1 MNDAAGEPHA
11 EDEMKAQDEPIA
23 ASAPVGNVA
32 ERIEQWRR
40 RAGRVQAETV
50 SRILEDADSRSVL
63 HNVFQNTGYL
73 ADCCL
78 AHPDAVIEAL
88 KGEPARVL
96 SEVAR
101 DLRAL
106 DRASGPVSALSRAI
120 RPCKERGVVAVALA
134 ELSGK
139 WPIARVGA
147 ALADLGERTLDV
159 ALSWL
164 TRMAVRHGD
173 ITAGEDA
180 GLGPLPGLFI
190 LGGDDLAAGEASYC
204 GPLGIALMYDTEAME
219 RAGVFANPRQI
230 QRLGEMLNE
239 ALRST
244 RESSAIFDLDF
255 DAACAF
261 GDNAAPFALS
271 VEETATLVGEP
282 KSLPLRAWLAN
293 ARVVAGDRATGNAF
307 LERMGQPFWTT
318 ELSSG
323 EIRYAVEQRFE
334 KSGADLLW
342 RLAETCR
349 LALGIRLDE
358 VRQASAHTVFTC
370 AAKLGALDLLTA
382 SRLAQNADFL
392 EACRNRMQLITGRG
406 REPQFTGELA
416 LARAKLCGYSS
427 VALIDKVVAGCLAE
441 AEQHWLN
448 IVSAPGAEDE
458 DGAAAPNA
466 TSIRLEELGFLHGS
480 QVSAT
485 VDNWIRGR
493 YGAGDPAQGRRR
505 LSEVAP
511 GLLTDFA
518 NTQNPDHAIAL
529 FDVMLTHVPAEVD
542 PFAYLMSHTA
552 IQGALVD
559 LLGSAPTFGDALANS
574 PALVE
579 EIFTGH
585 LDIPEHAD
593 QWCDHYP
600 APDPRTGLDEALI
613 RAVGAWTR
621 ENRARVVFLMFAR
634 QIDSE
639 RAGQFTAAIAQEA
652 VRVLYHSL
660 SREAEATS
668 YGRGMSVI
676 ALGDFGGRELVPC
689 APLDVAFVYDP
700 ATETGPNELAHAH
713 YNMIATRLAQAIT
726 GSGLEG
732 ERPEGAFFDIDT
744 RKRPGGSGADIA
756 TDINVYLNFYQ
767 TASHPDE
774 HVALTRARVICGA
787 GALTERLEM
796 AIAECV
802 TRPRKVERLMIDADK
817 NRARAQRR
825 NRPNSIWDLDRIRG
839 GLGDLCFIA
848 EILQVRFGAEHPYVL
863 SPSTVDG
870 LAALA
875 RAGCVD
881 PDTATDLV
889 ETYLFF
895 SRVRSILMLTGGR
908 EATRER
914 SRQRLQT
921 LIARAAG
928 VASFASVEPLIQG
941 HAERVQAHYKRLILG
956 DESASHIEGIVAA

>member
-1 MNDAAGEPHA
+1 MEDAVSEPQV
-11 EDEMKAQDEPIA
+11 EDEAVP
-23 ASAPVGNVA
+23 PVKLAGSVA

-50 SRILEDADSRSVL
+50 ARILEDAESRSVL

-73 ADCCL
+73 AECCL

-120 RPCKERGVVAVALA
+120 RPCKERAVVAVALA
-134 ELSGK
+134 ELTGK
-139 WPIARVGA
+139 WPISKVGA

-159 ALSWL
+159 ALTWL
-164 TRMAVRHGD
+164 TRTAVRHGD
-173 ITAGEDA
+173 ITAREEVGM
-180 GLGPLPGLFI
+180 GPLPGLFV
-190 LGGDDLAAGEASYC
+190 LGGGELAAGEASYC
-204 GPLGIALMYDTEAME
+204 GPLEVILMYDTAAME
-219 RAGVFANPRQI
+219 QAGVFANPRQI
-230 QRLGEMLNE
+230 HRLGEMLNE
-239 ALRST
+239 TLRST
-244 RESSAIFDLDF
+244 REASAIFDLNF

-261 GDNAAPFALS
+261 GDGAAPFAMS
-271 VEETATLVGEP
+271 VEEAGAAVREA
-282 KSLPLRAWLAN
+282 KALPLRAWLAN
-293 ARVVAGDRATGNAF
+293 ARVAAGDRVTGSAF
-307 LERMGQPFWTT
+307 LEHMAHPFWST

-323 EIRYAVEQRFE
+323 EIRYAVEQRFD
-334 KSGADLLW
+334 KTGPDLLW

-358 VRQASAHTVFTC
+358 VRQASAHAVFTC
-370 AAKLGALDLLTA
+370 AAKLGALDLMTA
-382 SRLAQNADFL
+382 SRLAQHVDLLA
-392 EACRNRMQLITGRG
+392 ACRNRAQLITGRG
-406 REPQFTGELA
+406 RELQPSAEFELQ
-416 LARAKLCGYSS
+416 RAKLCDYSS
-427 VALIDKVVAGCLAE
+427 LELFDKVVAGVYAE

-448 IVSAPGAEDE
+448 IVAAPGAEDE
-458 DGAAAPNA
+458 DPGNAPNA
-466 TSIRLEELGFLHGS
+466 TSTRLEELGFLHGR

-518 NTQNPDHAIAL
+518 NTQNPDQAIAL
-529 FDVMLTHVPAEVD
+529 FDVMLTHVPADVD
-542 PFAYLMSHTA
+542 PFAYLMAHSA
-552 IQGALVD
+552 IQSALVD
-559 LLGSAPTFGDALANS
+559 ILGSAPAFGDALAHS
-574 PALVE
+574 PALIE
-579 EIFTGH
+579 EIFTGQ
-585 LDIPEHAD
+585 LDIPEAAD
-593 QWCDHYP
+593 QWCDNYP
-600 APDPRTGLDEALI
+600 APDPRKALDEALI
-613 RAVGAWTR
+613 RAVGQWTR

-634 QIDSE
+634 MIDSE
-639 RAGQFTAAIAQEA
+639 RAGQFIAAIAQEA
-652 VRVLYHSL
+652 IRVLYHSL
-660 SREAEATS
+660 SAEGGAAGV
-668 YGRGMSVI
+668 GRGICVV
-676 ALGDFGGRELVPC
+676 ALGDFGAREIVAS
-689 APLDVAFVYDP
+689 APLDLAFVYDP
-700 ATETGPNELAHAH
+700 ATENGPNEMAHGH
-713 YNMIATRLAQAIT
+713 YNHFATRLAQAIT
-726 GSGLEG
+726 GSDLEG
-732 ERPEGAFFDIDT
+732 ERPEGAFFEIDT

-774 HVALTRARVICGA
+774 HVALTRARVICGTP
-787 GALTERLEM
+787 ALKERLELS
-796 AIAECV
+796 IAECV
-802 TRPRKVERLMIDADK
+802 TRPRKVERLMIEADK
-817 NRARAQRR
+817 NRARTLRR
-825 NRPNSIWDLDRIRG
+825 NRPSSIWDLDRIRG

-863 SPSTVDG
+863 SNSTVDG

-895 SRVRSILMLTGGR
+895 SRVRAILMLTGAR
-908 EATRER
+908 DATRER

>member
-1 MNDAAGEPHA
+1 MNDATPETDVVDDSRAIESLPGP
-11 EDEMKAQDEPIA
+11 
-23 ASAPVGNVA
+23 VA

-50 SRILEDADSRSVL
+50 ARILEDADSRSVL

-96 SEVAR
+96 GEVAR

-106 DRASGPVSALSRAI
+106 DRASGPVAALARAI
-120 RPCKERGVVAVALA
+120 RPCKERAVVAIALA

-164 TRMAVRHGD
+164 TRVAVRQGD
-173 ITAGEDA
+173 ITARDDMGM
-180 GLGPLPGLFI
+180 GPLPGLYL
-190 LGGDDLAAGEASYC
+190 LGGGDLAAGEASYC
-204 GPLGIALMYDTEAME
+204 GPLEVVLIYDTAAME
-219 RAGVFANPRQI
+219 QAGVFANPRQI

-244 RESSAIFDLDF
+244 RETSAIFDLDF

-261 GDNAAPFALS
+261 SDGAAPFAMS
-271 VEETATLVGEP
+271 VEEIGELMGEP
-282 KSLPLRAWLAN
+282 KALPLRAWLSN
-293 ARVVAGDRATGNAF
+293 ARVVAGDRATGDAF
-307 LERMGQPFWTT
+307 LERHAHPFWST

-323 EIRYAVEQRFE
+323 EVRYAVEQRFE
-334 KSGADLLW
+334 KNGPDLLW

-358 VRQASAHTVFTC
+358 VRQASAHAVFSC
-370 AAKLGALDLLTA
+370 AAKLGALDLMTA
-382 SRLAQNADFL
+382 SRLAQHVDFL
-392 EACRNRMQLITGRG
+392 EASRNCMQLITGRG
-406 REPQFTGELA
+406 RDAQPSSELE

-427 VALIDKVVAGCLAE
+427 VALFDTVVAGCYAE

-448 IVSAPGAEDE
+448 IVASPGAEDE
-458 DGAAAPNA
+458 DGASAPNA
-466 TSIRLEELGFLHGS
+466 TSIRLEELGFMHGR
-480 QVSAT
+480 QVSAI

-518 NTQNPDHAIAL
+518 NTQSPDQAIAL
-529 FDVMLTHVPAEVD
+529 FDVMLTHVPAEID
-542 PFAYLMSHTA
+542 PFAFLMANAAVQS
-552 IQGALVD
+552 ALVD
-559 LLGSAPTFGDALANS
+559 LLGSAPAFGNALANS
-574 PALVE
+574 PALIE
-579 EIFTGH
+579 EIFTNQI
-585 LDIPEHAD
+585 DVPESAAN
-593 QWCDHYP
+593 WCDHYP
-600 APDPRTGLDEALI
+600 APEPRKVLDEAYI
-613 RAVGAWTR
+613 RAVGNWTR

-634 QIDSE
+634 MIDSE
-639 RAGQFTAAIAQEA
+639 RGGQYTAAIAQEA
-652 VRVLYHSL
+652 VKVLYETL
-660 SREAEATS
+660 SCESGGTTF
-668 YGRGMSVI
+668 GRGMCVV
-676 ALGDFGGRELVPC
+676 ALGDFGGRELVPN

-700 ATETGPNELAHAH
+700 ATESGPNEMAHAH
-713 YNMIATRLAQAIT
+713 YNHFAARLSQAMT
-726 GSGLEG
+726 GAGLEG
-732 ERPEGAFFDIDT
+732 ERPECAFFEIDT

-774 HVALTRARVICGA
+774 HVALTRARVICGTP
-787 GALTERLEM
+787 ALQERLEM

-802 TRPRKVERLMIDADK
+802 TRPRKVERLMIEADK
-817 NRARAQRR
+817 NRARSLRR
-825 NRPNSIWDLDRIRG
+825 NRPSSLWDLDRIRG
-839 GLGDLCFIA
+839 GLGDLCFIG

-863 SPSTVDG
+863 SHSTVDG

-889 ETYLFF
+889 ETFLFF
-895 SRVRSILMLTGGR
+895 SRVRSILMLTGAR